1 MIPRL
6 HYISQAPHLENIE
19 IACAAGCELVQLRAK
34 HISANEYM
42 ELAIKAKE
50 ITDKYN
56 VKLVVNDIPEIAFA
70 IRAYGIHLGKDDMH
84 PKQARQIVGPD
95 CMIGG
100 STNSYEDIIMMINSG
115 VDYVGLGP
123 FNHTKTKSNL
133 NPVLGLEGI
142 KAIISKLRNVH
153 KTIPIIA
160 IGGIDSQ
167 DVAPLLEIGAYGVAI
182 SSAITNAPDKN
193 EKVKEIHSHFK
204 I

>member
-19 IACAAGCELVQLRAK
+19 NACIAGCELVQLRAK

-42 ELAIKAKE
+42 ELAVKAKE
-50 ITDKYN
+50 ITEKYN
-56 VKLVVNDIPEIAFA
+56 VKLVVNDIPEIALA
-70 IRAYGIHLGKDDMH
+70 VRAYGIHLGKDDMH

-95 CMIGG
+95 CIIGG
-100 STNSYEDIIMMINSG
+100 STNAYEDIIMMINSG

-133 NPVLGLEGI
+133 NPILGLEGI
-142 KAIISKLRNVH
+142 KNIILKLRAGH
-153 KTIPIIA
+153 KSTLIIA
-160 IGGIDSQ
+160 IGGIENQ
-167 DVAPLLEIGAYGVAI
+167 DVKNLVDVGAYGVAM
-182 SSAITNAPDKN
+182 SSAITNASNKK
-193 EKVKEIHSHFK
+193 ELVKEIMSNFP